1 MNSKDRKTIHL
12 VLFLSIIA
20 LQVVA
25 FKFWYSEMN
34 VQNDLYQS
42 IDKIAKPNQALTLSN
57 QATKSY
63 FEADNAFATYLNTTT
78 AADFK
83 KYQLSLQK
91 MTTDLQQLSALT
103 TTDAVF
109 KDIIDK
115 KVGAETKLSVLKAE
129 LDQIINTNFNAVKKL
144 QDIDFK
150 VKAYDYEKVLSSIT
164 YDTTKTATVTKKK
177 GLFGRIGNALSGKN
191 QVDKEEVKSVIKM
204 VFNNQEKSG
213 SFEEQLSNIFRVT
226 ENHYKTEINKLKK
239 VQSNIKAKDKQLL
252 LINKSLLA
260 KSQEIVLLYSSSA
273 QELNKLEYVKS
284 VEDYKDS
291 LKNKKKLIIVL
302 LTAIA
307 IVTVLL
313 LIYTINSY
321 ILENKLAKAKTLAE
335 INLDKKN
342 QLIGM
347 ISHEMRAPLNIISSF
362 SKKIKVVNTNPD
374 LNANI
379 DSLYFTANSL
389 QITVSQI
396 LDFFKNE
403 NNTLVL
409 YNTKV
414 NLKTEV
420 NAILESLKGLAELKQ
435 LQINYNIQPDLDIEV
450 WADNV
455 KIHQL
460 FYNIIGNAI
469 KFTKTGSITVNTT
482 LTKDQNSYRFD
493 VAIKDTGAGIPAH
506 EIDKIFDKFYQ
517 STSHQEQ
524 ISFGAGLGLNL
535 CKNIIELFKGQI
547 AVKSEVNVGTEIS
560 FFLMLEPLNAEQ
572 ETNQVKL
579 TRLLENSKKEF
590 VVIDDDTMTLL
601 LLKKILSK
609 INVKVTT
616 FQEVEAAQEYLSTN
630 EIDLLI
636 TDLQISSYSGFD
648 LIDHIKELPNKNA
661 HIPIV
666 VVTGDSYMN
675 TANLQELHIDEIL
688 IKPVAA
694 EELFFKIN
702 KVLKS

>member
-1 MNSKDRKTIHL
+1 MNSKYRKAIHL
-12 VLFLSIIA
+12 FLFISIIV

-63 FEADNAFATYLNTTT
+63 FEANNAFATYLNTTT

-83 KYQLSLQK
+83 EYQLSLQK
-91 MTTDLQQLSALT
+91 MTADLQQLSALT

-252 LINKSLLA
+252 LINKTLLA

-273 QELNKLEYVKS
+273 QELNKLEYIKS

-291 LKNKKKLIIVL
+291 LKNKKQLIIVL

-307 IVTVLL
+307 LVTVLL
-313 LIYTINSY
+313 LIYTINS
-321 ILENKLAKAKTLAE
+321 
-335 INLDKKN
+335 
-342 QLIGM
+342 
-347 ISHEMRAPLNIISSF
+347 
-362 SKKIKVVNTNPD
+362 
-374 LNANI
+374 
-379 DSLYFTANSL
+379 
-389 QITVSQI
+389 
-396 LDFFKNE
+396 
-403 NNTLVL
+403 
-409 YNTKV
+409 
-414 NLKTEV
+414 
-420 NAILESLKGLAELKQ
+420 
-435 LQINYNIQPDLDIEV
+435 
-450 WADNV
+450 
-455 KIHQL
+455 
-460 FYNIIGNAI
+460 
-469 KFTKTGSITVNTT
+469 
-482 LTKDQNSYRFD
+482 
-493 VAIKDTGAGIPAH
+493 
-506 EIDKIFDKFYQ
+506 
-517 STSHQEQ
+517 
-524 ISFGAGLGLNL
+524 
-535 CKNIIELFKGQI
+535 
-547 AVKSEVNVGTEIS
+547 
-560 FFLMLEPLNAEQ
+560 
-572 ETNQVKL
+572 
-579 TRLLENSKKEF
+579 
-590 VVIDDDTMTLL
+590 
-601 LLKKILSK
+601 
-609 INVKVTT
+609 
-616 FQEVEAAQEYLSTN
+616 
-630 EIDLLI
+630 
-636 TDLQISSYSGFD
+636 
-648 LIDHIKELPNKNA
+648 
-661 HIPIV
+661 
-666 VVTGDSYMN
+666 
-675 TANLQELHIDEIL
+675 
-688 IKPVAA
+688 
-694 EELFFKIN
+694 
-702 KVLKS
+702 

>member
-1 MNSKDRKTIHL
+1 MNSKYRKTIHL
-12 VLFLSIIA
+12 LLFLSIIA

-63 FEADNAFATYLNTTT
+63 FDANNAFATYLNTTT

-91 MTTDLQQLSALT
+91 MTADLQQLSALT

-273 QELNKLEYVKS
+273 QELNKLEYIKS

-307 IVTVLL
+307 LVTVLL
-313 LIYTINSY
+313 LVYTINSY

-469 KFTKTGSITVNTT
+469 KFTKTGSITVNTK

-572 ETNQVKL
+572 ETNQAKL

-648 LIDHIKELPNKNA
+648 LIDHIKELSNKNA
-661 HIPIV
+661 NIPIV

>member
-1 MNSKDRKTIHL
+1 M
-12 VLFLSIIA
+12 
-20 LQVVA
+20 
-25 FKFWYSEMN
+25 
-34 VQNDLYQS
+34 
-42 IDKIAKPNQALTLSN
+42 
-57 QATKSY
+57 
-63 FEADNAFATYLNTTT
+63 
-78 AADFK
+78 
-83 KYQLSLQK
+83 
-91 MTTDLQQLSALT
+91 
-103 TTDAVF
+103 
-109 KDIIDK
+109 
-115 KVGAETKLSVLKAE
+115 
-129 LDQIINTNFNAVKKL
+129 
-144 QDIDFK
+144 
-150 VKAYDYEKVLSSIT
+150 
-164 YDTTKTATVTKKK
+164 
-177 GLFGRIGNALSGKN
+177 
-191 QVDKEEVKSVIKM
+191 
-204 VFNNQEKSG
+204 
-213 SFEEQLSNIFRVT
+213 
-226 ENHYKTEINKLKK
+226 
-239 VQSNIKAKDKQLL
+239 
-252 LINKSLLA
+252 
-260 KSQEIVLLYSSSA
+260 
-273 QELNKLEYVKS
+273 
-284 VEDYKDS
+284 
-291 LKNKKKLIIVL
+291 
-302 LTAIA
+302 
-307 IVTVLL
+307 
-313 LIYTINSY
+313 
-321 ILENKLAKAKTLAE
+321 
-335 INLDKKN
+335 
-342 QLIGM
+342 
-347 ISHEMRAPLNIISSF
+347 
-362 SKKIKVVNTNPD
+362 
-374 LNANI
+374 
-379 DSLYFTANSL
+379 

-435 LQINYNIQPDLDIEV
+435 LQINYNIQPDLNIEV

-469 KFTKTGSITVNTT
+469 KFTKTGSITVNTK

>member
-1 MNSKDRKTIHL
+1 MNSKYRKTIHL
-12 VLFLSIIA
+12 LLFLSIIA

-63 FEADNAFATYLNTTT
+63 FEANNAFTTYLNTTT

-91 MTTDLQQLSALT
+91 MTADLQQLSSLT

-239 VQSNIKAKDKQLL
+239 VQSNIKEKDKQLL

-273 QELNKLEYVKS
+273 QELNKLEYIKS

-307 IVTVLL
+307 LVTVLL
-313 LIYTINSY
+313 LVYTINSY

-362 SKKIKVVNTNPD
+362 SKKIKVVNNNPD

-517 STSHQEQ
+517 STAHQEQ

-688 IKPVAA
+688 VKPVAA

>member
-1 MNSKDRKTIHL
+1 MNSKYRKTIHL
-12 VLFLSIIA
+12 LLFLSIIA

-63 FEADNAFATYLNTTT
+63 FEANNAFATYLNTTT

-91 MTTDLQQLSALT
+91 MTSDLQQLSALT

-115 KVGAETKLSVLKAE
+115 KVGTETKLSVLKAE

-273 QELNKLEYVKS
+273 QELNKLEYIKS

-307 IVTVLL
+307 LVTVLL
-313 LIYTINSY
+313 LVYTINSY

-572 ETNQVKL
+572 ETNQAKL